1 MAPKFAQP
9 AVLYA
14 AKSTEDNR
22 GSIPSQLADGR
33 NFACEEGLEVV
44 AEYSEQEVSAYKGN
58 RGPELAAA
66 LEHVERIKG
75 TLVAQHSDRLA
86 RGDGKRARHLVEIA
100 LWARKVGVEIR
111 CVQDPSTFENLVL
124 AAVMGERNMEDSR
137 RKSAA
142 VVAGM
147 ARRRASGRPLGGRSI
162 GFTWKRNSDDEREIV
177 PDPKTV
183 PIVRRIYA
191 EYLAGRPQ
199 LQIARALN
207 ADGIPTVRG
216 GKWKPEVIRTILKN
230 PLYAGLIRDGDE
242 LIEGRHE
249 ALVSRQE
256 WEKAQNMRSAEK
268 KVRPPGRPPLGR
280 HLFRKGFLRCGLCGE
295 SMFTRTERNADGS
308 LYETYRCHGHYL
320 DPDSCSMAPLRRQP
334 IDAAVYAYFEQVGL
348 DEEATRTYLTEAI
361 ERRAAEVQALLSD
374 AEAEAE
380 AAAERLARVKGHF
393 AGGELTVAEWRELR
407 EDLEPEAEAS
417 AAERERLK
425 LQLASVKAGPDL
437 STAEAELQDQ
447 LARVCAAVRA
457 GVEDESGIEAVR
469 AALGQLLDCF
479 LIRPGSPE
487 GSSPELVAEGYWI
500 EPKIGERA
508 VEGYVEKL
516 RPVLVSGTGKA
527 PSASTA

>member
-1 MAPKFAQP
+1 MASTFGQR

-14 AKSTEDNR
+14 AKSTEDSR

-33 NFACEEGLEVV
+33 KFAREEGLEVV

-75 TLVAQHSDRLA
+75 VLVAQHSDRLA

-100 LWARKVGVEIR
+100 LWARKVGVEIC
-111 CVQDPSTFENLVL
+111 CVQDLSTFENVVL
-124 AAVMGERNMEDSR
+124 AAMMGERNMEDSR

-162 GFTWKRNSDDEREIV
+162 GFTWKRNSNDEREIV

-207 ADGIPTVRG
+207 ADEIPTVRG

-249 ALVSRQE
+249 PLVSRKE
-256 WEKAQNMRSAEK
+256 WEEAQRLRSAEK
-268 KVRPPGRPPLGR
+268 KVRRGGRPPLGR

-295 SMFTRTERNADGS
+295 TMYTRTERNGDGS
-308 LYETYRCHGHYL
+308 FYETYRCHGHYL
-320 DPDSCSMAPLRRQP
+320 DPDSCPMVPQRRQP
-334 IDAAVYAYFEQVGL
+334 IDDAVFAYFEQVGI
-348 DEEATRTYLTEAI
+348 DQEATRQYLSEAV
-361 ERRAAEVQALLSD
+361 ERRRAEVQALLSG

-380 AAAERLARVKGHF
+380 AAAARLVRVKGHF
-393 AGGELTVAEWRELR
+393 VGGELTVEEWRELR
-407 EDLEPEAEAS
+407 GDLEPEAEAA
-417 AAERERLK
+417 AAERDRLE
-425 LQLASVKAGPDL
+425 LQLATVKAGPDV
-437 STAEAELQDQ
+437 SAAEAELQDQ

-457 GVEDESGIEAVR
+457 GVEEEPGIEAVR
-469 AALGQLLDCF
+469 AALGQLFDCF
-479 LIRPGSPE
+479 LIHSGTPE
-487 GSSPELVAEGYWI
+487 GSSAELVAEGYWI

-508 VEGYVEKL
+508 VEGYEEKL
-516 RPVLVSGTGKA
+516 QPVLVSGAGTA
-527 PSASTA
+527 PPASTG